1 MKIHPLVITSAITL
15 LMNSSSYAGP
25 IEDALQ
31 FPINAYKN
39 LIYEALKEDKNLSP
53 HLPKT
58 VKNQKQEKLQICNFW
73 LDQYSQSATEKNE
86 IKTIESCTAAG
97 IDMSKY
103 QK

>member
-15 LMNSSSYAGP
+15 LMYSYSYADP

-31 FPINAYKN
+31 FPIKAYKN
-39 LIYEALKEDKNLSP
+39 LIYEALKEDKNLGP

-58 VKNQKQEKLQICNFW
+58 VKNQKQEKLQICKFW

-103 QK
+103 RK